1 VSAWRELSDST
12 TVPLATGERLY
23 ARWQFQDYISTRAVQ
38 IVQVQHT
45 CLPYYTLM
53 QQWSDS
59 FPVGYRVLRIYP
71 DELQTAGG
79 WNESLWLVW
88 LVIVM
93 GGQPDLIQA
102 GGIWCARLDL

>member
-1 VSAWRELSDST
+1 M
-12 TVPLATGERLY
+12 PLATGERLY

-79 WNESLWLVW
+79 WNESLWLV
-88 LVIVM
+88 LVGYCD
-93 GGQPDLIQA
+93 GGT
-102 GGIWCARLDL
+102 ARPHPGWRYLVRSFGPLACVLSLMATL